1 MLILPLVSSE
11 GPKSILEVDPAS
23 NPMEFHQLR
32 YFCAVARAGSFT
44 RAAEQERIAQP
55 SLSQQI
61 RKLETELGVPLFER
75 LGRGTR
81 LTPYG
86 EALLAE
92 ATNIL
97 KNIADAH
104 AAIAALQ
111 DGVRG
116 SLRVGAIPTVLP
128 FFLAPR
134 LGEFRDLHP
143 EIEIML
149 SEDMTRGLVGRLQS
163 GELDL
168 ALAALPIKS
177 PDIVCSE
184 LFREPLMVAVGRNHR
199 LAKADSVDL
208 AEVRHERMLLLKDG
222 HCFRQDVLTACTR
235 AKVEFHSIFES
246 DQFAS
251 IFPLV
256 ASGFGVSLVPAMA
269 CAHAND
275 CKILPLAK
283 PAVRRIGYAQARHRF
298 PSKPRQAFLAWLRT
312 VKPCS

>member
-1 MLILPLVSSE
+1 
-11 GPKSILEVDPAS
+11 
-23 NPMEFHQLR
+23 MELHQLR
-32 YFCAVARAGSFT
+32 YFCAVASTGSFT
-44 RAAEQERIAQP
+44 RAAEQQRIAQP

-61 RKLETELGVPLFER
+61 RKLETELGVRLFER
-75 LGRGTR
+75 LGRTTR

-92 ATNIL
+92 ATVIL
-97 KNIADAH
+97 QHVSGAES
-104 AAIAALQ
+104 AIAALQ

-116 SLRVGAIPTVLP
+116 RIRVGAIPTILP

-143 EIEIML
+143 EIDIVL
-149 SEDMTRGLVGRLQS
+149 TEDMTRGLIERLQS
-163 GELDL
+163 GDLDI
-168 ALAALPIKS
+168 ALAALPIKN
-177 PDIVCSE
+177 PEVVCSE
-184 LFREPLMVAVGRNHR
+184 LFREPLMVAVGGEHR
-199 LAKADSVDL
+199 LAKAGSVDL
-208 AEVRHERMLLLKDG
+208 AEVRLERMLLLKDG

-235 AKVEFHSIFES
+235 AKVEFQSIFES

-269 CAHAND
+269 CSQARD

-283 PAVRRIGYAQARHRF
+283 PAFRRIGYVQTRRRYA
-298 PSKPRQAFLAWLRT
+298 SKPKQAFIQWLREL
-312 VKPCS
+312 SS